1 MAEYI
6 DMIVNMNTRFQIA
19 SICFFV
25 VLLVNYSRYRKVSLK
40 STRLYKLLLSVVTV
54 ELLFDMITVITV
66 NNPDKVSALLNRFCH
81 QMFIGS
87 MDLAI
92 FLVYLYLRDQ
102 AHTEARTKT
111 WKKILIM
118 TPLILSEAEVV
129 FGSLYYKVTP
139 YGNYSYGPM
148 ADTVY
153 ISVAIYLLLILS
165 TLFRYRSKTDK
176 WKRRT
181 IINCVLLWVAA
192 AVIQALIP
200 YYLVS
205 SIAVTMMLYS
215 LYYAFENPKDNIDSK
230 TGCFNKEAF
239 RRMMI
244 ECLAHRKS
252 FIVVNIV
259 LYDIEKVYKCYGHEF
274 GHRYLS
280 LLGAEL
286 RQIFGTGVF
295 RSKGDTLSVFFVDP
309 DESSLD
315 KRLYAVRELLKASI
329 SIGDIEISGKEHIDV
344 IKCPQYADSVDRI
357 LNIIEF
363 MAEQAPSHDA
373 EIIRIDETFIE
384 KLERRS
390 TIEHMLELA
399 IANDGFK
406 IFYQPIWHSD
416 TGRYQSAEA
425 LLRFSDVVTLGVV
438 SPEEFIP
445 IAERKGM
452 IKQIGEM
459 VFTKVCKFIHDNDIG
474 KYGVD
479 FIEVNLSGV
488 QCVDRRLS
496 SRFLMI
502 MEENG
507 VRPDQIDLEVTETAA
522 IAGTEALLGNI
533 EQLSAKGVSFA
544 MDDFGTGFSNIAMIA
559 NVPYDYIKFDKSL
572 VWMAFE
578 NVPDEKKVGMLED
591 MIRLIVRFGKKII
604 AEGIETREM
613 QDFLIKNGVSHFQG
627 YYHSRPVPGEEYL
640 RFVGARNGMN

>member
-1 MAEYI
+1 
-6 DMIVNMNTRFQIA
+6 MIVNMNTRFQIA

-40 STRLYKLLLSVVTV
+40 STKLYQLLLSVVTI

-66 NNPDKVSALLNRFCH
+66 NNPDRVSAFMNRFCH
-81 QMFIGS
+81 QVFIGS

-102 AHTEARTKT
+102 AHTAARTKM

-118 TPLILSEAEVV
+118 TPLILSETEVV
-129 FGSLYYKVTP
+129 FGRLDYKVTA
-139 YGNYSYGPM
+139 YGSYSCGPM

-176 WKRRT
+176 WKRQT
-181 IINCVLLWVAA
+181 IIICVLMWVAA
-192 AVIQALIP
+192 AVIQALLP

-215 LYYAFENPKDNIDSK
+215 LYYAFENPKDNIEAK

-259 LYDIEKVYKCYGHEF
+259 MYDIENVYKSYGHEF

-280 LLGAEL
+280 ILESEL
-286 RQIFGTGVF
+286 RQIFGTEVF
-295 RSKGDTLSVFFVDP
+295 RSKGDTLSVFFIDQ
-309 DESSLD
+309 DENILERKLS
-315 KRLYAVRELLKASI
+315 AVRAILKASVNV
-329 SIGDIEISGKEHIDV
+329 GDIEVSGREHIDV
-344 IKCPQYADSVDRI
+344 IKCPEYADSVDRI

-363 MAEQAPSHDA
+363 MSEQAPAHDA
-373 EIIRIDETFIE
+373 EIIRIDEALIE
-384 KLERRS
+384 KIERRN
-390 TIEHMLELA
+390 TIEHMLEDA

-406 IFYQPIWHSD
+406 VYYQPIWHSD
-416 TGRYQSAEA
+416 TGTYQSAEA
-425 LLRFSDVVTLGVV
+425 LLRFCDVTTLGFV

-459 VFTKVCKFIHDNDIG
+459 VFSKVCQFIHDNDIG

-496 SRFLMI
+496 SQFMKI
-502 MEENG
+502 MEKNE

-522 IAGTEALLGNI
+522 IAGREALLGNI
-533 EQLSAKGVSFA
+533 AELSANGVSFA

-559 NVPYDYIKFDKSL
+559 NIPYDYIKFDKSL
-572 VWMAFE
+572 IWMAFE
-578 NVPDEKKVGMLED
+578 DVVDEKKVGMLED

-604 AEGIETREM
+604 AEGIETKEM
-613 QDFLIKNGVSHFQG
+613 QDFLIKNGVTHFQG
-627 YYHSRPVPGEEYL
+627 YYHSRPVPGEEYI
-640 RFVGARNGMN
+640 RFIAGRNV